1 MQNYVESFFLDI
13 RRHTSP
19 FKPLCLWYCR
29 KVVCYKPRQLQVT
42 TFTPHRF
49 KFLPGNFLTQ
59 CYMASHHPPTK
70 VVCRGNSC
78 VTDAFVCEFWFRPGL
93 RSNQHNLW
101 KEKEFVK
108 SVRWWSLVNR
118 WIMWM
123 IAEVS
128 DGRISSADKVGDT
141 NGDLII
147 KNQRNRTRI
156 HLKVLNCNICISVR
170 AYLQL

>member
-49 KFLPGNFLTQ
+49 QFLPGNFLTQ
-59 CYMASHHPPTK
+59 CYMASHHPLTE
-70 VVCRGNSC
+70 VVCRGNSR
-78 VTDAFVCEFWFRPGL
+78 VTDAFVCEFWFRSGL

-108 SVRWWSLVNR
+108 SVRWWSLVDHVDDCRGFR
-118 WIMWM
+118 WAYIFCRQSRRYKWWFNNKKSK
-123 IAEVS
+123 ES
-128 DGRISSADKVGDT
+128 DLNTFESSEFQYMYIG
-141 NGDLII
+141 
-147 KNQRNRTRI
+147 
-156 HLKVLNCNICISVR
+156 
-170 AYLQL
+170 